1 METVTLK
8 GRDFST
14 VHNTLCELRT
24 VQERL
29 TGVISE
35 QLADQLQRVIR
46 GFEQGLADA
55 YAQDNSAFDS
65 KMDYYSEFK
74 SENGLQSIWSIYQLP
89 IHGFLQD
96 HPYRA
101 AAVLEY
107 QGHQVGIDGDTWADL
122 YRAADRVISRSGDD
136 HHIFI
141 EAFYTKDDD
150 PQTLTLSTG
159 S

>member
-8 GRDFST
+8 GRDFAT
-14 VHNTLCELRT
+14 VHNTLCELRSL
-24 VQERL
+24 QERV
-29 TGVISE
+29 TGVISNE
-35 QLADQLQRVIR
+35 LATKLHSIIQ

-55 YAQDNSAFDS
+55 YHQDNRVFDS

-74 SENGLQSIWSIYQLP
+74 SDNGLRSIWSIFELP

-96 HPYRA
+96 HPYRGA
-101 AAVLEY
+101 ATVSY
-107 QGHQVGIDGDTWADL
+107 QGCYAAILGQTWADL
-122 YRAADRVISRSGDD
+122 YRAADSVITQSGDD

-141 EAFYTKDDD
+141 EGFLFAGDELR
-150 PQTLTLSTG
+150 LTTG